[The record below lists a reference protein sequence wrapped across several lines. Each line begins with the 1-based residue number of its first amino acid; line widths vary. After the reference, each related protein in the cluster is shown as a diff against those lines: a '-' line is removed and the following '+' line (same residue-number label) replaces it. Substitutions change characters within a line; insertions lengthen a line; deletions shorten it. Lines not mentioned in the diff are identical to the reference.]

1 MTDPENEPA
10 ETSPTTPT
18 RIKLSPEAA
27 RRVAQQRESEAAG
40 PRMLP
45 GMAMIAIFLLVYSML
60 NAFAAYKGVFGFGA
74 GRMAA
79 MAICTL
85 FVIGVFGFLRL
96 RRWGWALV
104 LGGTLFVA
112 LYYVVQFIRAHVGV
126 AQGLGFLVWSAF
138 FTLFFLYLVR
148 DDVRRRVH

>member
-1 MTDPENEPA
+1 MTEPDAHVSSNEAAPV
-10 ETSPTTPT
+10 

-27 RRVAQQRESEAAG
+27 RRVAQQREAEVTG

-45 GMAMIAIFLLVYSML
+45 GMAMVAIFLLVYSIL
-60 NAFAAYKGVFGFGA
+60 NVFAAWKGYFGYGA
-74 GRMAA
+74 GRLAV

-85 FVIGVFGFLRL
+85 FVVGVFGFLRL

-112 LYYVVQFIRAHVGV
+112 VYYVVQFIRAHVGV
-126 AQGLGFLVWSAF
+126 AQGLGFLVWSLF

-148 DDVRRRVH
+148 DEVRQRVS

>member
-1 MTDPENEPA
+1 MTDSPQSPEQDKPA
-10 ETSPTTPT
+10 
-18 RIKLSPEAA
+18 RIKLSPEASA
-27 RRVAQQRESEAAG
+27 RVAAMRRAETDG

-45 GMAMIAIFLLVYSML
+45 GMAMIAIFLLVYSLM
-60 NAFAAYKGVFGFGA
+60 NVFAAYKGYFGSGV
-74 GRMAA
+74 GRTAA

-85 FVIGVFGFLRL
+85 FVVGVFGFLRL

-112 LYYVVQFIRAHVGV
+112 LYYVVQFIRAHVGM
-126 AQGLGFLVWSAF
+126 AQGFGFLVWSAF